1 MSLAQLIMEVYNTV
15 IININCVDIGAEE
28 VVLKISS
35 SCTTAELASKVP
47 EDSARYHLYR
57 FKHTHQGDYRESN
70 GED

>member
-1 MSLAQLIMEVYNTV
+1 MEMYNTV
-15 IININCVDIGAEE
+15 IININSVDIGAEE

-70 GED
+70 GEGWKMINSD